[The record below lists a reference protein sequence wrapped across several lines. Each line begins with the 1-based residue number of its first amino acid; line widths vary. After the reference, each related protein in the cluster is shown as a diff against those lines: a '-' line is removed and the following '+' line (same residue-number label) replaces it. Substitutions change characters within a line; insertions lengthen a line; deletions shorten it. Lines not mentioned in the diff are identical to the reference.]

1 MFRRF
6 RSIKASIKNLITW
19 FPVIWNDR
27 QWDHVF
33 LLDILHKKLSLMEKF
48 FREYGIHVGTE
59 KDADNIK
66 LAILLLDRIRK
77 DDYIKSA
84 FKLYEEKYGEISFKS
99 FSSEKEKDCFTQ
111 CIDKE
116 TYLMNQDLDMLF
128 SHLRKHIREWWD

>member
-1 MFRRF
+1 MFRII
-6 RSIKASIKNLITW
+6 RSIKTSIKNLITW
-19 FPVIWNDR
+19 FPVIWKDR

-48 FREYGIHVGTE
+48 FREKGHHVGAE

-84 FKLYEEKYGEISFKS
+84 FKPYEDKYGEISFKS
-99 FSSEKEKDCFTQ
+99 FSSLKEKELFNRCSEH
-111 CIDKE
+111 E
-116 TYLMNQDLDMLF
+116 TYLKNQDLDMLF
-128 SHLRKHIREWWD
+128 SHLRKHILEWWD